1 MLSSILC
8 VMRPIHSALCLLIV
22 KMYAPV
28 LKGCLIDVSL
38 VKQWLLDSFVR
49 CLTPS
54 YYSYLRLKGLI
65 KCLCAPLNVT
75 ISPEQQASFE
85 QKLFLCIRER
95 EKQHIQAVIQRIFPK
110 PPSGKL
116 LARNTGRREYQ
127 GEHTPVI
134 AGIKLKRTA
143 GFIAEPG

>member
-8 VMRPIHSALCLLIV
+8 VMRPIHSVFCLLIV

-38 VKQWLLDSFVR
+38 FKQWLLDSFVR

-85 QKLFLCIRER
+85 QKLFSFFLCIREER
-95 EKQHIQAVIQRIFPK
+95 KAAHAGCNTENLSKTSIRKVTGKEFWEEGI
-110 PPSGKL
+110 SGG
-116 LARNTGRREYQ
+116 ARSSNCR
-127 GEHTPVI
+127 H
-134 AGIKLKRTA
+134 
-143 GFIAEPG
+143 

>member
-8 VMRPIHSALCLLIV
+8 VMRPIHSAFCLLIV

-28 LKGCLIDVSL
+28 LKGSLIDVSL

-85 QKLFLCIRER
+85 QKLFFFYALEG
-95 EKQHIQAVIQRIFPK
+95 EKNSA
-110 PPSGKL
+110 
-116 LARNTGRREYQ
+116 
-127 GEHTPVI
+127 
-134 AGIKLKRTA
+134 
-143 GFIAEPG
+143 

>member
-8 VMRPIHSALCLLIV
+8 VMRPIHSAFCLLIV
-22 KMYAPV
+22 KMYAAV
-28 LKGCLIDVSL
+28 LKGCLIDASP

-75 ISPEQQASFE
+75 ISPEQQASFV
-85 QKLFLCIRER
+85 QKLFFFFFECIIGR
-95 EKQHIQAVIQRIFPK
+95 EKQHIEAVIQRIFPK

-116 LARNTGRREYQ
+116 LARNSGRREYQ
-127 GEHTPVI
+127 GGAHPSNC
-134 AGIKLKRTA
+134 RH
-143 GFIAEPG
+143 

>member
-1 MLSSILC
+1 
-8 VMRPIHSALCLLIV
+8 MRPIHSAFCLLIV
-22 KMYAPV
+22 KMYAAV

-85 QKLFLCIRER
+85 QKLLLFLFFFNAFEG
-95 EKQHIQAVIQRIFPK
+95 EK
-110 PPSGKL
+110 SS
-116 LARNTGRREYQ
+116 T
-127 GEHTPVI
+127 
-134 AGIKLKRTA
+134 
-143 GFIAEPG
+143 

>member
-1 MLSSILC
+1 MLLSILC
-8 VMRPIHSALCLLIV
+8 VMRPIYSAFCLPIV

-38 VKQWLLDSFVR
+38 VKQWLLDFFVW

-85 QKLFLCIRER
+85 QKLFFFLCIRGR
-95 EKQHIQAVIQRIFPK
+95 EKQRIQAVIQENLSKTSIRKVTGKEFWEEGISGGAH
-110 PPSGKL
+110 PSNC
-116 LARNTGRREYQ
+116 R
-127 GEHTPVI
+127 H
-134 AGIKLKRTA
+134 
-143 GFIAEPG
+143 